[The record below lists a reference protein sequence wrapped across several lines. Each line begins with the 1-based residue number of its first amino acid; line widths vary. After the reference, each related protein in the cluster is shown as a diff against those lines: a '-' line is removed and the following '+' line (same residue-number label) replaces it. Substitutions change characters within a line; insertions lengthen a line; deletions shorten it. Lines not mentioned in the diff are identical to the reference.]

1 MIPFGA
7 GARAEEPA
15 GDGIIAATGPIE
27 GGVRVPNQESSGP
40 PGAKPS
46 VGVIGLGDIGN
57 GVAGSLVRD
66 GFPLVVYDVRS
77 EATERYAGTAVVA
90 GSPAELVRRSDVVV
104 VAVVN
109 DEQVHAVLSG
119 PDGGL
124 AAAGPRTAFV
134 VVSTISGPCVQAIGA
149 EAAGLGVPV
158 LDCGVSGGPT
168 AAASG
173 DLVCMVGGD
182 PQVIERVQPL
192 FDAIGSL
199 TVIMGPF
206 GAGLAAKLARN
217 LVQYGSWLAAYAAQR
232 LAEAAGIVLTDL
244 AQVIRVSDA
253 HIGGASRL
261 MFRSTVK
268 PFTDA
273 DDQGLVDAMRAGA
286 SLAHKDLAAALEM
299 AGSLGVEL
307 PLAAMTEDRC
317 DEMFGLG
324 QASS

>member
-1 MIPFGA
+1 VA
-7 GARAEEPA
+7 NQQSSAEPGEK
-15 GDGIIAATGPIE
+15 
-27 GGVRVPNQESSGP
+27 P
-40 PGAKPS
+40 P
-46 VGVIGLGDIGN
+46 VGVIGLGDIGH
-57 GVAGSLVRD
+57 GVASSLLRE
-66 GFPLVVYDVRS
+66 GFPLVVCDVRP
-77 EATERYAGTAVVA
+77 EATERYADTAAIA
-90 GSPAELVRRSDVVV
+90 GSPADLVRGSGVVV

-119 PDGGL
+119 PAGGL
-124 AAAGPRTAFV
+124 AAAGAGTTFV
-134 VVSTISGPCVQAIGA
+134 VVSTISGPCVQAVGA

-158 LDCGVSGGPT
+158 LDCGVSGGPA

-182 PQVIERVQPL
+182 PEVIDRVRPV

-199 TVIMGPF
+199 TVTMGPF

-217 LVQYGSWLAAYAAQR
+217 LVQYGSWLAAYEAQR

-253 HIGGASRL
+253 RIGGASRL
-261 MFRSTVK
+261 MFRSTVA

-273 DDQGLVDAMRAGA
+273 DDPRLVDAMRAGA
-286 SLAHKDLAAALEM
+286 SLAHKDLAAALEL

-307 PLAAMTEDRC
+307 PLAAMTDDRC

-324 QASS
+324 PASS